1 MSSTFSGSTIVI
13 RVESSTLDGPS
24 TFFSDLAF
32 MLERSVRPV
41 VVAGQPGAA
50 KRLALRLNQLG
61 SAGVG
66 LSGADA
72 GLILAGGDA
81 AIRAVNPALLHTLF
95 ANGYLPLIDPEGLT
109 LSAEGIRLPADDVAR
124 AVGAALE
131 AKRVL
136 FFHAGG
142 GLADPETSEVIADL
156 TPAEALTL
164 ADSGTLDPEL
174 ASAARA
180 AARSVRAGVEAAEI
194 LDGRITHAA
203 IVELLTE
210 THLGTRV
217 TGSIRIA
224 RA

>member
-1 MSSTFSGSTIVI
+1 MDTFTGRTIVI
-13 RVESSTLDGPS
+13 RVESGALDERT

-32 MLERSVRPV
+32 MLEQSLHPV
-41 VVAGQPGAA
+41 VVTGQPGAA
-50 KRLALRLNQLG
+50 KRLAGRINQLG

-72 GLILAGGDA
+72 GLILAGSNA
-81 AIRAVNPALLHTLF
+81 EIRAVNPALLHTLF
-95 ANGYLPLIDPEGLT
+95 ASGYLPLIDPEGLT
-109 LSAEGIRLPADDVAR
+109 LAAEGIRLQADDVAR

-136 FFHAGG
+136 FFHTGG
-142 GLADPETSEVIADL
+142 GLADPLTSEVIADL

-174 ASAARA
+174 ASTARA
-180 AARSVRAGVEAAEI
+180 AARSVRGGVEAAEI
-194 LDGRITHAA
+194 LDGGVAHAA
-203 IVELLTE
+203 IVELLTQ

>member
-1 MSSTFSGSTIVI
+1 MSAYAGSTIVI
-13 RVESSTLDGPS
+13 RVEPGALAGRT
-24 TFFSDLAF
+24 TFFSDLGF
-32 MLERSVRPV
+32 MLEHAVHPV
-41 VVAGQPGAA
+41 VVADEPGAA
-50 KRLALRLNQLG
+50 KRLAGRLNQLG

-72 GLILAGGDA
+72 GLILAGA
-81 AIRAVNPALLHTLF
+81 NAEIRAINPALLHTLF
-95 ANGYLPLIDPEGLT
+95 ANGYLPLIDPEGLS
-109 LSAEGIRLPADDVAR
+109 LAAEGIRLAADDVAR
-124 AVGAALE
+124 AVAAVLE

-142 GLADPETSEVIADL
+142 GVADPRTAEVIADL
-156 TPAEALTL
+156 TPAEALAL
-164 ADSGTLDPEL
+164 ADSGSLDAEL

-194 LDGRITHAA
+194 LDGRVAHAA
-203 IVELLTE
+203 IVEMLTE
-210 THLGTRV
+210 SHLGTRV

>member
-1 MSSTFSGSTIVI
+1 MSSLAGSTIVI
-13 RVESSTLDGPS
+13 RVEPGALTGPT

-32 MLERSVRPV
+32 MLEQAVRPV
-41 VVAGQPGAA
+41 VVADAPGNA
-50 KRLALRLNQLG
+50 KRLAGRFNLLG

-72 GLILAGGDA
+72 GLILASNNA
-81 AIRAVNPALLHTLF
+81 EIRSVNPGLLHTLF
-95 ANGYLPLIDPEGLT
+95 ANGYVPLIDPEGLS
-109 LSAEGIRLPADDVAR
+109 LSADGVALAADDVAR
-124 AVGAALE
+124 AIAAALE

-142 GLADPETSEVIADL
+142 GVADPETAEVIADL

-164 ADSGTLDPEL
+164 ADSGALQPDL

-180 AARSVRAGVEAAEI
+180 AAHSVRAGVEAAEI
-194 LDGRITHAA
+194 LDGRVSHAS

-217 TGSIRIA
+217 TGSLRIA
-224 RA
+224 HA

>member
-1 MSSTFSGSTIVI
+1 MNGFAGTTIVI
-13 RVESSTLDGPS
+13 RVEPGAVAGPT
-24 TFFSDLAF
+24 TFFSDLSF
-32 MLERSVRPV
+32 MMERSVRPV
-41 VVAGQPGAA
+41 VIAGEPGGA
-50 KRLALRLNQLG
+50 KRLAGRLNQLG
-61 SAGVG
+61 SAGVS

-72 GLILAGGDA
+72 GLILVGADA
-81 AIRAVNPALLHTLF
+81 QIRSVNPALLHTLF
-95 ANGYLPLIDPEGLT
+95 ANGYLPLIDPEGLS
-109 LSAEGIRLPADDVAR
+109 LSAEGIPLAADDVAR

-136 FFHAGG
+136 FFHASGG
-142 GLADPETSEVIADL
+142 VADPKTSEVISDL

-164 ADSGTLDPEL
+164 ADSGSLEPEL
-174 ASAARA
+174 ASVARA

-194 LDGRITHAA
+194 LDGRVTHAA
-203 IVELLTE
+203 IVEILTE